1 MRMINEI
8 AQTAEP
14 SEEVVEPLRGPG
26 PEPSFRQNVGQ
37 QSSNPQSEN
46 PQGDG
51 SATVEQSAPPADAPS
66 NVAVPAAHA
75 EAGVPPPADAPGG
88 EEAHHKTHLCL
99 RLLFQKENPST
110 AKT

>member
-37 QSSNPQSEN
+37 QSSNPQ
-46 PQGDG
+46 GDE
-51 SATVEQSAPPADAPS
+51 SAPVEQSAPPAEAPS
-66 NVAVPAAHA
+66 DAAVPAAHA

-99 RLLFQKENPST
+99 RQPFRTENPST
-110 AKT
+110 AKS

>member
-51 SATVEQSAPPADAPS
+51 SATSFAQDALHRRM
-66 NVAVPAAHA
+66 NCNKACERNQRVRA
-75 EAGVPPPADAPGG
+75 EEEKQYG
-88 EEAHHKTHLCL
+88 E
-99 RLLFQKENPST
+99 R
-110 AKT
+110 